1 MQPTI
6 IMILGDNKRLLYS
19 IDTSIGKGTFEAEI
33 KGNEGNK
40 HYTHKGSN
48 YVLPNQFQGKTPI
61 CKL

>member
-6 IMILGDNKRLLYS
+6 IMILSCNTRLLYS

-33 KGNEGNK
+33 KGEMGSK
-40 HYTHKGSN
+40 YYSHKGSN
-48 YVLPNQFQGKTPI
+48 YVLPNQFQGETPV